1 MKVQVNPQVDDAPG
15 WLTADE
21 LQTWHALSRL
31 VATLPAALG
40 RQLQSDSDLSYVEY
54 YALARLSEEP
64 DRTVR
69 MSQLAV
75 LVHAELSRLSHL
87 MRRLEKRGLVRR
99 EPDPADGRFT
109 NAILTDAGYLYLV
122 GAAPGHVANV
132 RSLVFGALDRN
143 EQHAL
148 RSAVAKINA
157 KLNDGA

>member
-1 MKVQVNPQVDDAPG
+1 MNVQVNPPAGDGPR
-15 WLTADE
+15 WLTSDE

-31 VATLPAALG
+31 VATLPTALG
-40 RQLQSDSDLSYVEY
+40 RQLQGDSDLSFVEY

-69 MSQLAV
+69 MSQLAI
-75 LVHAELSRLSHL
+75 LVNAELSRLSHL

-99 EPDPADGRFT
+99 EPDAADGRFT
-109 NAILTDAGYLYLV
+109 NAILTDAGYALLV
-122 GAAPGHVANV
+122 EAAPGHVANV
-132 RSLVFGALDRN
+132 RSLVFAALDRN

-157 KLNDGA
+157 KLNEH